1 MITIQNLEIRFDVE
15 GDDDR
20 QAFAKLFNEFI
31 KKWASQAEEH
41 QAREREAAR
50 DRSFSDSPNGGQE

>member
-31 KKWASQAEEH
+31 KKWSGQAEEH
-41 QAREREAAR
+41 RQREIEASQE
-50 DRSFSDSPNGGQE
+50 RSLSDSHLGEH